1 MEVKMFLVVGASG
14 FLGREATKLLLG
26 EGQQVRA
33 MTRTPAKVEDLKKLG
48 VEVIQGD
55 LIDPPS
61 LKRAC
66 QGVDHVLAAA
76 HSMLGKGK
84 YRSEAVDDMGH
95 RALID
100 AAKAAGVAH
109 FVYTSILGARPDH
122 PIDFF
127 RTKYRV
133 EEYLKASG
141 MSNTILRPSGFME
154 WHVHIFNGKS
164 ILEKGKTS
172 LIGKGTK
179 PRNFIAVHDVAQFAV
194 QALLDPRLK
203 NRTLDIGGPQN
214 LTNNQVAE
222 LYGKIAGV
230 TPKVSHMPA
239 GMAKVM
245 SIAFKP
251 FHPGLSRV
259 MYVGSLPD
267 DAFSE
272 QFDPAPLLTEF
283 PVHLT
288 TPEDFI
294 RERVAE
300 AKSLS
305 A

>member
-1 MEVKMFLVVGASG
+1 MILIVGGSG
-14 FLGREATKLLLG
+14 FMGREVTRLLLSQ
-26 EGQQVRA
+26 GQQVRV
-33 MTRTPAKVEDLKKLG
+33 MTRTPDNVDDLKQMGAEL
-48 VEVIQGD
+48 VQGD
-55 LIDPPS
+55 LIDPAS

-66 QGVDHVLAAA
+66 QGADRVVAAA

-84 YRSEAVDDMGH
+84 YKSEAVDDVGH
-95 RALID
+95 RSLID
-100 AAKAAGVAH
+100 AAKATGVAH
-109 FVYTSILGARPDH
+109 FVYISILGARADH

-141 MSNTILRPSGFME
+141 LSYTILRPSGFME

-194 QALLDPRLK
+194 QALLDQRLK
-203 NRTLDIGGPQN
+203 NRTIDIGGLQN

-222 LYGKIAGV
+222 LYGKITGM
-230 TPKVSHMPA
+230 TPKISHMPS

-259 MYVGSLPD
+259 MYIGSLPD
-267 DAFSE
+267 DAYNE
-272 QFDPAPLLTEF
+272 RFDPSALLAEF
-283 PVHLT
+283 PVHLI
-288 TPEDFI
+288 PLEEFI
-294 RERVAE
+294 QDRVAE
-300 AKSLS
+300 RKQLI
-305 A
+305 